1 LVLEAADLIAVGE
14 TRILRSDLLPFEMQL
29 RRRHIH
35 GSSLILQ
42 ADIAGDLEALRVE
55 RVARAFD
62 GKCPKLMAWA
72 KDGRTSVLILESDDI
87 QLSNV
92 WVTMAAV
99 KAVLAK
105 RGDQPDVI
113 VLVETDAAPAI
124 AWVLKEGDRLGD
136 DVPRLNGVGYY
147 THGHV
152 SSLPHV
158 RSAR

>member
-1 LVLEAADLIAVGE
+1 MSIVVTLKRSKNCGNPGLDVTPLS
-14 TRILRSDLLPFEMQL
+14 TRC
-29 RRRHIH
+29 
-35 GSSLILQ
+35 LILQ
-42 ADIAGDLEALRVE
+42 TDIAGDLEALRVE

-87 QLSNV
+87 QLSNI

-113 VLVETDAAPAI
+113 VL
-124 AWVLKEGDRLGD
+124 K
-136 DVPRLNGVGYY
+136 RLNGVGYY
-147 THGHV
+147 THGDV
-152 SSLPHV
+152 SSLPNV